1 MLPPVHGR
9 ERRLPDSPGAR
20 DGAIDVH
27 DPIGFLF
34 GHLRGRNTWEES
46 ESGSGFCLAEAA
58 PSNLG
63 LVDTLDGSLGGL
75 WGLSGSRAQSLGPEV
90 GMVPA

>member
-1 MLPPVHGR
+1 MG
-9 ERRLPDSPGAR
+9 
-20 DGAIDVH
+20 
-27 DPIGFLF
+27 
-34 GHLRGRNTWEES
+34 ES
-46 ESGSGFCLAEAA
+46 ESGSGFCLVEAA